1 MRPAGSGDILIV
13 GAGSAGSV
21 VAERLS
27 ADTDRRVIVVEAG
40 PGMGDPAVRALTCD
54 GLSLPIGPDSPVVR
68 RYVTTLTADPQ
79 RPAQIVRGACVGG
92 SGSVNGGYFC
102 RALPIDFDT
111 VPGWSWTDVEEHYRA
126 IERRIAV
133 SPTREF
139 ASGTAA
145 FIAAADDAG
154 YRWLADL
161 SDDGTG
167 IGVVPLNIAD
177 GVRIGPGAAFLSP
190 ALGRANLT
198 VLTDTR
204 AIRVVVTGGRVVGVE
219 AIGPDG
225 EVRLAADA
233 VVLAA
238 GAVESAHLLMLSG
251 FGPAAA
257 LTALG
262 IPVLADLP
270 VGQRCWDHPEWLMTT
285 GRPGESGHPVLE
297 AVLVEGGLEVRP
309 YTTGFGS
316 PTAGIGVALMRPRA
330 RGRVSLASADPDVPP
345 VIEHRYDSDSADLAE
360 LRRGCDLVAGII
372 SGATEL
378 GEPEWSTSQHLS
390 GTAPMGIGDHT
401 VVDPRCRV
409 HGVEG
414 LWVVDGS
421 VLPAALGRGPHATIA
436 MIGHRAAEFIR

>member
-27 ADTDRRVIVVEAG
+27 ADPDRRVIVVEAG
-40 PGMGDPAVRALTCD
+40 PGMGEFAVRALTGD
-54 GLSLPIGPDSPVVR
+54 GFSLPIGPDSPVVR
-68 RYVTTLTADPQ
+68 RYVTTLTADPP

-92 SGSVNGGYFC
+92 SGSINGGYFC

-111 VPGWSWTDVEEHYRA
+111 VPGWSWADVDEHYRA

-204 AIRVVVTGGRVVGVE
+204 ATRVVVTGGRAVGVE